1 MENDYNGWTNRETWA
16 TALWINNDKG
26 LYDHAQDLTKE
37 ALECQDG
44 DAVNCLIDALDE
56 FMSEMLDMET
66 VLSAQPDQRQSLVNM
81 SRDIGSLWRV
91 NWREIAE
98 SFLGEMKLQEANA

>member
-1 MENDYNGWTNRETWA
+1 MEQDYNGWTNRETWA
-16 TALWINNDKG
+16 TALWINNDQG

-37 ALECQDG
+37 ALKCQDG

-56 FMSEMLDMET
+56 FMGELLDMEA
-66 VLSAQPDQRQSLVNM
+66 VLGAQPEQRQTLVNM
-81 SRDIGSLWRV
+81 SRDIGSFWRV

-98 SFLGEMKLQEANA
+98 SFLSETKLQEASA